1 MNKTSKLIYVLA
13 FMLFSMAVNAQSIK
27 FSFSSGY
34 NASSP
39 AKSVIENNISALLN
53 ALHRAGTRD
62 ESLDIASIDMEPRA
76 KTRLMSLWDNCPFE
90 CEDVTNIY
98 PCINDVEGYQVRG
111 VPVTMKPKDN
121 LYKGE
126 ISRELVI
133 SINRSGVVTGVS
145 LAMNGVNAAKIMGE
159 GKSVKEL
166 SERRMIMKFLE
177 DFRCYY
183 NEKDTAALRAIYSDD
198 AVIITGSVVSR
209 RTMGDVSSS
218 KVEIRYNKQNK
229 DQYMASLKNCFHR
242 NKYINVEFD
251 KIDVVKHPSR
261 EGYYGVTLHQKW
273 QSSTYNDDG
282 WLFLL
287 WDFRNKEEPMIHVR
301 TWQPKLVDDSAV
313 FTIDD
318 FRLD

>member
-1 MNKTSKLIYVLA
+1 MNKTIKWIYALA
-13 FMLFSMAVNAQSIK
+13 FMLFSVAADAQSVK
-27 FSFSSGY
+27 FGFSSGY
-34 NASSP
+34 NVSSP
-39 AKSVIENNISALLN
+39 AKSVVEKNITDLLN
-53 ALHRAGTRD
+53 ALQNANKKSGVVAL
-62 ESLDIASIDMEPRA
+62 ESVNMEPRA
-76 KTRLMSLWDNCPFE
+76 KTRLVSLWGNCPFV
-90 CEDVTNIY
+90 CEDLNNVFA
-98 PCINDVEGYQVRG
+98 CINDVEGYQVRG
-111 VPVTMKPKDN
+111 IPVEMKPQDN

-126 ISRELVI
+126 LHRELVI
-133 SINRSGVVTGVS
+133 SFNKRGVITGVS
-145 LAMNGVNAAKIMGE
+145 LAMNGVNASKIMGE
-159 GKSVKEL
+159 GKAVKEV

-209 RTMGDVSSS
+209 KAMGDISTN

-229 DQYMASLKNCFHR
+229 EQYMQSLKNCFRR
-242 NKYINVEFD
+242 NKYINVDFD

-273 QSSTYNDDG
+273 ESSTYGDEG

-287 WDFRNKEEPMIHVR
+287 WDFRDPEKPMIHVR
-301 TWQPKLVDDSAV
+301 TWQPNLVDDSAV